1 MQNIH
6 IFLHLLVSVQSSY
19 CTERSLSYAVHK
31 DSEKVREMG
40 QGENEN
46 SKEGPMTGTKNICYL
61 TCLSSTPWFLQ
72 VIELGHA
79 LSPYAHLYF
88 EIKRKHCIV
97 LQDVAGVLAFLS
109 NCKEIF
115 MKYKIFKSSL
125 KNPGRLWDGSE
136 EEVCIKTAKPGHF
149 QVSSIYC
156 LLGLA
161 FSFLLQWIQLH
172 IS

>member
-19 CTERSLSYAVHK
+19 CTERGLSYAVHK

-40 QGENEN
+40 QRGNEN
-46 SKEGPMTGTKNICYL
+46 RKEGPMAETKKYL
-61 TCLSSTPWFLQ
+61 LLVCLQLLGFYRSLNC
-72 VIELGHA
+72 GHA
-79 LSPYAHLYF
+79 LSPCAHPYF

-109 NCKEIF
+109 SCKEIF

-125 KNPGRLWDGSE
+125 KNPGRL
-136 EEVCIKTAKPGHF
+136 
-149 QVSSIYC
+149 
-156 LLGLA
+156 
-161 FSFLLQWIQLH
+161 
-172 IS
+172 